1 MKKKVRKGGMEM
13 DIMDRR
19 RGPACSHLRF
29 VAHEAEALCKC
40 IFGTLG
46 LGDERVRHLVL
57 VDTAAYASREA
68 MEAIG
73 ARPRAGVRLAF
84 VTSVWD
90 VSRAVA
96 GLRDLQSVSVVVGAE
111 SSKRAVLRCGKAE
124 GRFVYAALVEAAR
137 MVGLDTVHV
146 LGIDAG
152 AIAAFLDFKRDDD
165 ADTAVTILAS
175 GADWKVTWSST
186 GQRPTRA
193 QARHADMLFGS

>member
-1 MKKKVRKGGMEM
+1 M
-13 DIMDRR
+13 DNVDRR

-46 LGDERVRHLVL
+46 LGTLGLGSLGLGDERVRHLVL

-68 MEAIG
+68 MEAVG
-73 ARPRAGVRLAF
+73 ARPRSGVRLAF

-175 GADWKVTWSST
+175 GADWKVMWSST

-193 QARHADMLFGS
+193 QARHADMLFGR